1 MAAGGDDVG
10 LNTSWMPPTNAFLI
24 CVILVINSNKS
35 WKTNAFL
42 KRKIVFSST
51 YTINV
56 KAYFYEGK
64 KNLTD

>member
-1 MAAGGDDVG
+1 MGPTTGW
-10 LNTSWMPPTNAFLI
+10 LPPTNAFLI

-35 WKTNAFL
+35 WKTNAFQ
-42 KRKIVFSST
+42 KRKIVFSLT

-56 KAYFYEGK
+56 KTYFYEGK